1 MAAAL
6 IDAQVSRTEAAVC
19 TRWVFRIAHSTSLR
33 LDGRRCVRVWRRSD
47 AVART
52 HEGLFRP
59 DADLPEEQA
68 AYDKHVEETY
78 TPEWF
83 KTATRID

>member
-1 MAAAL
+1 MAHPVTAK
-6 IDAQVSRTEAAVC
+6 ICD
-19 TRWVFRIAHSTSLR
+19 R
-33 LDGRRCVRVWRRSD
+33 LDPEDRGHVRGRVPHSGGGDRVDTWIWRRSD